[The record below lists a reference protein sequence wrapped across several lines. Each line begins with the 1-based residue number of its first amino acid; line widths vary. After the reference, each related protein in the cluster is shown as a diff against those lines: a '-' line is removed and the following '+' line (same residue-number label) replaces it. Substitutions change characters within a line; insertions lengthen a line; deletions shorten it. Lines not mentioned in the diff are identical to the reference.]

1 MHDRGKTLEN
11 VQYSLEGT
19 PCAEVIYQKRCR
31 FPTGVQ
37 KLFPKDHWL
46 VELGIDSY
54 VGMPLVSTHGQVIGL
69 MAIMDR
75 KAMQRVEVAEA
86 TLSIFAARTAA
97 ELQRQQAELS
107 LRQQEEMLR
116 RIVDSVPGGVFTIG
130 PDGAILQAND
140 EAQRFLGLSW
150 EQLRTRRVADW
161 EGRVVWEN
169 GRPAAIA
176 DLPVTRC
183 LQTGQAQPR
192 AVIGVCQENGQQ
204 RWGLFSTV
212 PYLDAG
218 TNQPAGAIV
227 TFLDITERR
236 RDEEKL
242 RQSEEYHRVISELT
256 SDYAYDYRVNADHS
270 MTLVAM
276 TEGLTRVTGYTVG
289 ELERAGGWPHLIHPE
304 DRPLVEQRASALF
317 AGQATVEEL
326 RIVTKSGQVRWI
338 RYSTLPLW
346 DKEQDRVVRLVGAVQ
361 DITERKHYEDQL
373 DNYAQQLQALSRR
386 LLDVQEE
393 ERRHIARELHDEI
406 GQRLTGLKFALDM
419 DTRVPPTEMRAHLA
433 KAQEIVK
440 DLTAHV
446 RDLSMVL
453 RPTML
458 DDLGLVPALRWH
470 LRRFTEQTKIQ
481 VAFEH
486 ELDRRLP
493 ADLETAAYRIVQ
505 EALTNVARHSQAPQ
519 ATVRLWLD
527 GEVLWLQIED
537 RGRGFD
543 VDTVQKTVTSSGLS
557 GMQERARLLGGRLN
571 IQSRL
576 GRGTCLIAELPCT
589 DTPQESSHA
598 QHTVLG

>member
-1 MHDRGKTLEN
+1 
-11 VQYSLEGT
+11 
-19 PCAEVIYQKRCR
+19 
-31 FPTGVQ
+31 
-37 KLFPKDHWL
+37 
-46 VELGIDSY
+46 
-54 VGMPLVSTHGQVIGL
+54 
-69 MAIMDR
+69 
-75 KAMQRVEVAEA
+75 
-86 TLSIFAARTAA
+86 
-97 ELQRQQAELS
+97 
-107 LRQQEEMLR
+107 
-116 RIVDSVPGGVFTIG
+116 
-130 PDGAILQAND
+130 
-140 EAQRFLGLSW
+140 
-150 EQLRTRRVADW
+150 
-161 EGRVVWEN
+161 
-169 GRPAAIA
+169 
-176 DLPVTRC
+176 
-183 LQTGQAQPR
+183 
-192 AVIGVCQENGQQ
+192 
-204 RWGLFSTV
+204 
-212 PYLDAG
+212 
-218 TNQPAGAIV
+218 
-227 TFLDITERR
+227 
-236 RDEEKL
+236 
-242 RQSEEYHRVISELT
+242 
-256 SDYAYDYRVNADHS
+256 